1 MSGREIKFRGKRI
14 DNGEWIY
21 GSYLH
26 QYYSIKNQGLIDAIA
41 YTDRNQTF
49 RPQIDPRA
57 VSQFIGLRDN
67 KRTEEY
73 PEGQEVY
80 EGDIFRHQFSDKI
93 RGIVKFGEYQNPND
107 DGHGGH
113 VGFYVDWKGDN
124 GLYRKDLAYWVKVSR
139 VIGNIYENHEL
150 MGGKG

>member
-1 MSGREIKFRGKRI
+1 MSERVIKFRGKKL
-14 DNGEWIY
+14 DGGEWIY

-49 RPQIDPRA
+49 RPQVDPKT
-57 VSQFIGLRDN
+57 VGQFTGLRDN

-80 EGDIFRHQFSDKI
+80 ESDLCEKDGKI
-93 RGIVKFGEYQNPND
+93 YQVVWMSNCAKWGLKVIKTSTVLTRNMVFPLQQYICGGITGTNFE
-107 DGHGGH
+107 
-113 VGFYVDWKGDN
+113 
-124 GLYRKDLAYWVKVSR
+124 
-139 VIGNIYENHEL
+139 VIGNVYEHHHLLGE
-150 MGGKG
+150 KI

>member
-1 MSGREIKFRGKRI
+1 MSGREIKFKAWVECNLDNIPSYMNYTPEFHGEINVIFKR
-14 DNGEWIY
+14 NEEEPRVAY
-21 GSYLH
+21 GSKITYL
-26 QYYSIKNQGLIDAIA
+26 
-41 YTDRNQTF
+41 
-49 RPQIDPRA
+49 
-57 VSQFIGLRDN
+57 QFSGLRDN

-73 PEGQEVY
+73 PEGREIY

-93 RGIVKFGEYQNPND
+93 RGIVKFGEYQNPTD